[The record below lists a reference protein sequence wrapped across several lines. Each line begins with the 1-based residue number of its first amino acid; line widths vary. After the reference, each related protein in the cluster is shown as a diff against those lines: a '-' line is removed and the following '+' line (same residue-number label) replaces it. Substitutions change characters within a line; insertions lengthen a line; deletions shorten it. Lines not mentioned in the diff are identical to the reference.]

1 MELYRKIAGQDHMK
15 ETITKVLGL
24 RRDIIT
30 DQFMIDN
37 KNFDNS
43 MTATTQRLVL
53 TKIASLFEPL
63 DENFSSKLADQGKR
77 MGRSVEKRGH

>member
-1 MELYRKIAGQDHMK
+1 MK

-24 RRDIIT
+24 RWDIIT
-30 DQFMIDN
+30 DKFMIDN
-37 KNFDNS
+37 KDFDNS
-43 MTATTQRLVL
+43 MTTTTQTLVL

-63 DENFSSKLADQGKR
+63 DENFSSKLVDQGKR

>member
-1 MELYRKIAGQDHMK
+1 MK

-24 RRDIIT
+24 RWDITT
-30 DQFMIDN
+30 DKFMIDN
-37 KNFDNS
+37 KDFDNS
-43 MTATTQRLVL
+43 MTTTTQRLVL

-63 DENFSSKLADQGKR
+63 DENFSSKLVDQGKR

>member
-1 MELYRKIAGQDHMK
+1 MK

-24 RRDIIT
+24 RWDIIT
-30 DQFMIDN
+30 DKFMIDN
-37 KNFDNS
+37 KDFDNS
-43 MTATTQRLVL
+43 MTTTTQRLVL

-63 DENFSSKLADQGKR
+63 DENFSSKLVDQGKR